1 MTTVA
6 EAVGRPLRQAEQA
19 IDIVRLDQALA
30 KAKDEIEAAIQAEM
44 LRATQRWVDLDLPPI
59 LRVTDGMLDPLH
71 DLHDL
76 GREEARREFERLG
89 YSLRQF
95 AAAREP
101 APDGPDDLEAYIG
114 RQLPAISVQIE
125 DDLVRADLSG
135 LASDAIARALLRI
148 PGGRDIASRVV
159 STALIG
165 GLARTWDE
173 VEADVGGWEYTTA
186 QERQDAICSFC
197 RPLDGKRYRT
207 RVEAYV
213 DLPGGGPN
221 PFCKGG
227 GRCRCRLVPIPFGE
241 IV

>member
-173 VEADVGGWEYTTA
+173 IEADVGGWEIT
-186 QERQDAICSFC
+186 SV
-197 RPLDGKRYRT
+197 LDGATCLPCKTNDGLRFRT
-207 RVEAYV
+207 RNQAYAF
-213 DLPGGGPN
+213 LPNGGPAVY
-221 PFCKGG
+221 CLGE
-227 GRCRCRLVPIPFGE
+227 GRCRCRLVPLPYGESVPF
-241 IV
+241 